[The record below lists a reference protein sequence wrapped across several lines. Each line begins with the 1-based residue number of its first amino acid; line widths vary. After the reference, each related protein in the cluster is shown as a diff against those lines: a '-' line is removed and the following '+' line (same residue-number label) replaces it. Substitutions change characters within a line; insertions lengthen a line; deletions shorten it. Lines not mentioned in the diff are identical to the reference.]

1 MNNGYV
7 YPSRDNYPGFRSN
20 VTRNM
25 YSDNYLSMA
34 KGKKASFYLSFG
46 NSREWR
52 DTIIKGTIQ
61 DSQNDYTLV
70 RDMTTGKLTM
80 IYNMFIDYI
89 IFED

>member
-1 MNNGYV
+1 
-7 YPSRDNYPGFRSN
+7 
-20 VTRNM
+20 
-25 YSDNYLSMA
+25 MA

-61 DSQNDYTLV
+61 DSQNDYTLI